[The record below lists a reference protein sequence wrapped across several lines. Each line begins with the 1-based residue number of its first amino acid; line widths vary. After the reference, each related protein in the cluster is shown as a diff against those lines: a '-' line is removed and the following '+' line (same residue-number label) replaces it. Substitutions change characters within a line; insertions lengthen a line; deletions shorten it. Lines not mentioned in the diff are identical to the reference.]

1 MPALLAQGLFMS
13 FISRIAVG
21 AALAFAVTASAQAAV
36 TPVPVGQPLARFDKL
51 QPATHRY
58 LRYRQMGDTITP
70 LDVWTREIR
79 VEPDKA
85 GVKRL
90 HIVQHWDGS
99 TPGVVKKLDSWFELG
114 TFRPYSH
121 ERRTTGKD
129 GQTKIEGFDFKPD
142 RIVGLKDLEANT
154 TAAYDVASPQ
164 PAFNFE
170 TDMEFLQALPL
181 AKGYEASIVFHHP
194 GGEAPAAYVFKV
206 TGSEVLTSSAG
217 GKVDCWVV
225 TTDYNHPEMK
235 PTTFW
240 LAKDSQVVIKNVSI
254 APDGSTWVKTLL
266 W

>member
-1 MPALLAQGLFMS
+1 MS
-13 FISRIAVG
+13 FLFRAAAG
-21 AALAFAVTASAQAAV
+21 AALALALVASTAASAAP
-36 TPVPVGQPLARFDKL
+36 TPVPVGQTLARFDKIK
-51 QPATHRY
+51 PATHRY

-79 VEPDKA
+79 VEPDA
-85 GVKRL
+85 TGVKRL
-90 HIVQHWDGS
+90 RIVQHWDGA
-99 TPGVVKKLDSWFELG
+99 TPGTVKRLDSWFELG

-142 RIVGLKDLEANT
+142 RIVGLKDLPGNAQ
-154 TAAYDVASPQ
+154 AAYDMASPQ

-181 AKGYEASIVFHHP
+181 AKGYEAQVVFHHP
-194 GGEAPAAYVFKV
+194 GGDAPAAYLFKV
-206 TGSEVLTSSAG
+206 VGSETLTSSAG
-217 GKVDCWVV
+217 GEVDCWVV
-225 TTDYNHPEMK
+225 TTDYNHPEWK
-235 PTTFW
+235 PSTFW
-240 LAKDSQVVIKNVSI
+240 LAKDSQVVVKNVSV

>member
-1 MPALLAQGLFMS
+1 MS
-13 FISRIAVG
+13 FKFRAV
-21 AALAFAVTASAQAAV
+21 ALAAVMLVAAGSAHAAV
-36 TPVPVGQPLARFDKL
+36 TPTTVGQPLARFDKVK
-51 QPATHRY
+51 PATHRY
-58 LRYRQMGDTITP
+58 LRYKQVGETITP

-79 VEPDKA
+79 IEPDKA

-90 HIVQHWDGS
+90 HIVQHWDGA
-99 TPGVVKKLDSWFELG
+99 TPGTVKTLDSWFELG
-114 TFRPYSH
+114 TFRPFTH

-129 GQTKIEGFDFKPD
+129 GVTKTEGFDFRPD
-142 RIVGLKDLEANT
+142 RVVGLKDLEGNSQ
-154 TAAYDVASPQ
+154 AAYDVASPE

-181 AKGYEASIVFHHP
+181 AKGYEARIVFHHP
-194 GGEAPAAYVFKV
+194 GGGAPAPYVFKV

-225 TTDYNHPEMK
+225 TTDYNRPDWK

-240 LAKDSQVVIKNVSI
+240 LAKDSQVVIKNASP
-254 APDGSTWVKTLL
+254 APDGSVWVKTLL

>member
-1 MPALLAQGLFMS
+1 MS
-13 FISRIAVG
+13 FVHRAGAG
-21 AALAFAVTASAQAAV
+21 AALAFALAASAHAAV
-36 TPVPVGQPLARFDKL
+36 TPVPVGQPLARFDKV

-58 LRYRQMGDTITP
+58 LRYRQAGDTITP

-79 VEPDKA
+79 IEPDKA

-99 TPGVVKKLDSWFELG
+99 APGVVKTLDSWFELG
-114 TFRPYSH
+114 TFRPYRH
-121 ERRTTGKD
+121 ERRATGRD
-129 GQTKIEGFDFKPD
+129 GQTKIEGFAFLPD
-142 RIVGLKDLEANT
+142 RIVGLKDLEGNA
-154 TAAYDVASPQ
+154 TAAYDMASPQ

-181 AKGYEASIVFHHP
+181 AKGYEASVVFHHP

-225 TTDYNHPEMK
+225 TTDYNHPEWK
-235 PTTFW
+235 PATFW
-240 LAKDSQVVIKNVSI
+240 LAKDSQVVIKNVSP
-254 APDGSTWVKTLL
+254 APDGTIWVKTLL